1 MRTELRQGNLISL
14 KDCYHVY
21 PYPKGVYLVLSDT
34 QDPFP
39 PSAQMPFPDAYIK
52 VLDKRGTIINLPYS
66 QLYMYEA
73 IA

>member
-1 MRTELRQGNLISL
+1 MRTELKQGNLISL
-14 KDCYHVY
+14 KDCYYHY
-21 PYPKGVYLVLSDT
+21 PYPKAAYLVLSDT

-39 PSAQMPFPDAYIK
+39 SFACAYIK

>member
-14 KDCYHVY
+14 KDCYHHY
-21 PYPKGVYLVLSDT
+21 PYPKAAFLVLSDT

-39 PSAQMPFPDAYIK
+39 PSAGAYIK